1 MDRGATIHIS
11 KQSHKFSAAHFTIFS
26 KTERERLHGHNYGV
40 SARVVANMGENGF
53 TADYNVYK
61 RAMQRLCDDHDEY
74 MFLPSQSRWLQVT
87 EEKGEYLA
95 TFNGKTL
102 RFPADETLLLPITNV
117 TVEALA
123 HYLLKRLMEEAEL
136 GDLVELELFVSS
148 GDGQMSSA
156 CWRAP

>member
-1 MDRGATIHIS
+1 M
-11 KQSHKFSAAHFTIFS
+11 
-26 KTERERLHGHNYGV
+26 L
-40 SARVVANMGENGF
+40 
-53 TADYNVYK
+53 
-61 RAMQRLCDDHDEY
+61 
-74 MFLPSQSRWLQVT
+74 LPSQSRWLKVA
-87 EEKGEYLA
+87 EAEGEYLA

-102 RFPADETLLLPITNV
+102 RFPTDETLLLPITNV

>member
-1 MDRGATIHIS
+1 
-11 KQSHKFSAAHFTIFS
+11 
-26 KTERERLHGHNYGV
+26 
-40 SARVVANMGENGF
+40 
-53 TADYNVYK
+53 
-61 RAMQRLCDDHDEY
+61 
-74 MFLPSQSRWLQVT
+74 
-87 EEKGEYLA
+87 
-95 TFNGKTL
+95 
-102 RFPADETLLLPITNV
+102 LPITNV